1 MLRHLVLLK
10 WTPEATSDQISSV
23 VDGLRGLPAV
33 IPEVRRYDIGTDLG
47 LREGTYDLAIVAE
60 FDDADG
66 WRAYAGHPEHVAVID
81 DRILPILA
89 DRASVQHELD

>member
-10 WTPEATSDQISSV
+10 WTAEATAAEISSV

-33 IPEVRRYDIGTDLG
+33 IPEIRRYEIGTDLG
-47 LREGTYDLAIVAE
+47 LREGTFDLALVAE

-66 WRAYAGHPEHVAVID
+66 WRVYAGHPEHVAVIN
-81 DRILPILA
+81 DRIMPILA
-89 DRASVQHELD
+89 DSASVQHQLD

>member
-10 WTPEATSDQISSV
+10 WTAEATADQISSV
-23 VDGLRGLPAV
+23 VDGLRGLPVV
-33 IPEVRRYDIGTDLG
+33 IPQIRRYEIGTDLR
-47 LREGTYDLAIVAE
+47 LRGGTFDLALVAE
-60 FDDADG
+60 FDNADD
-66 WRAYAGHPEHVAVID
+66 WRVYAGHPDHVAIIN